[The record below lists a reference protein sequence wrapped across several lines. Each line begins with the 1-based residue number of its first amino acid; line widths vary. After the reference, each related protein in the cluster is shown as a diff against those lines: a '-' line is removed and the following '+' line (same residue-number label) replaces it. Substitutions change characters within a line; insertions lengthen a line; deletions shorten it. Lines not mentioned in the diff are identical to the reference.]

1 MVSPR
6 TEGGQDAM
14 PPPEA
19 DEMMLPSIHG
29 RQLTQ
34 MSAQLPRLG
43 AKQHMRSGVA
53 RGRPGRQ
60 RGGGPE
66 RERGGWGGADPPPAL
81 PRLLITSTQ
90 GGAGARSD
98 YDDADDVAVS
108 RSFAEGSARSS
119 AGRRGGWMRQRR
131 HARPRRAHR
140 HSHAELTVVAS
151 RAGDDHK
158 FEPPPV
164 LSLESYA
171 SKESEAQVASKKRIG
186 SGKPTRGGGKGGAKA
201 EEERAQARQNRY
213 MRLARGLV
221 P

>member
-1 MVSPR
+1 
-6 TEGGQDAM
+6 
-14 PPPEA
+14 
-19 DEMMLPSIHG
+19 
-29 RQLTQ
+29 
-34 MSAQLPRLG
+34 
-43 AKQHMRSGVA
+43 
-53 RGRPGRQ
+53 
-60 RGGGPE
+60 
-66 RERGGWGGADPPPAL
+66 
-81 PRLLITSTQ
+81 
-90 GGAGARSD
+90 
-98 YDDADDVAVS
+98 
-108 RSFAEGSARSS
+108 
-119 AGRRGGWMRQRR
+119 MRQRR

-186 SGKPTRGGGKGGAKA
+186 SGKARGGKGGAKA
-201 EEERAQARQNRY
+201 EEERAQARQQRY

>member
-1 MVSPR
+1 
-6 TEGGQDAM
+6 
-14 PPPEA
+14 
-19 DEMMLPSIHG
+19 
-29 RQLTQ
+29 
-34 MSAQLPRLG
+34 MSARYAAMRAVYGALHGEGAAYDARL
-43 AKQHMRSGVA
+43 AFSCVN
-53 RGRPGRQ
+53 
-60 RGGGPE
+60 
-66 RERGGWGGADPPPAL
+66 L
-81 PRLLITSTQ
+81 SY
-90 GGAGARSD
+90 D

-119 AGRRGGWMRQRR
+119 AGRRGGWVRQRR

-186 SGKPTRGGGKGGAKA
+186 SGKARGGNGAKA
-201 EEERAQARQNRY
+201 EEERAQARQQRY